1 MSEHIAPQSPDQ
13 QGHAGHETTDASAF
27 YIAIFALVLALVI
40 MLSMLFLYQMFWGF
54 EAVVKRSDLMAS
66 PVATS
71 QIPPEPRL
79 QAQPSAEL
87 IQLRRE
93 EDDTLRTYK
102 WIDQIQGI
110 VQIPIERAIDLLS
123 ERGLPEQKAALPTAA
138 KQEASP

>member
-13 QGHAGHETTDASAF
+13 RGHAGHETTDASAF

-54 EAVVKRSDLMAS
+54 EAVVKRSDPMAS

-102 WIDQIQGI
+102 WIDQTQGI

-123 ERGLPEQKAALPTAA
+123 ERGLPEQTTALPAAA